1 MKAFAPA
8 YSQEALT
15 ALLASG
21 RARRRHALAAV
32 DRLCRAPVRTGDSS
46 MVGPED
52 RECQVL
58 FIDSL
63 LLTYWVDDA
72 TREVRIVT
80 LEWPD

>member
-1 MKAFAPA
+1 
-8 YSQEALT
+8 
-15 ALLASG
+15 
-21 RARRRHALAAV
+21 
-32 DRLCRAPVRTGDSS
+32 